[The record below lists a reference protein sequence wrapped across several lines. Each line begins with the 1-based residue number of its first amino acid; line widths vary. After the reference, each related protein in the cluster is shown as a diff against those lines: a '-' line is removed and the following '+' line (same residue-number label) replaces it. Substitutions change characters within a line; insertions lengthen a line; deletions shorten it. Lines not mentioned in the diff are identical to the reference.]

1 MYPELKDV
9 MFNLTDSEYSFATG
23 NSDEF
28 LNERMVVVDEL
39 VEMAATEPSLKF
51 FLPFLIE
58 DLILGYCLAKN
69 ADKFVLPSRVFKNRF
84 MTNPLLS
91 NKVKP
96 VSSNTWSL
104 EENLFTLATP
114 ETLEEV
120 KNTINSF
127 KNDPVVKRTIAQ
139 FMELISKEED
149 TDEALEE
156 DEKGVVVLCEPKCKR
171 APGQNAQEALNRY
184 TELQDLLQAEQNK
197 FQALIDA
204 FKKAYQSNPGGL
216 RRNLINSKAG
226 VTKNQLSYSA
236 MHKMLEVSKR
246 TGLFQKVNRLHR
258 PGSAS
263 NKLLRALNDLLAETS
278 SQLQQDRVISEAHQL
293 KVRDLVETMLRASDL
308 EDKIIEDF
316 LHSEEANV
324 DRMQEFEAAVTEL
337 QDTLNDIKQSTKY
350 VSNKSSIEK
359 EKLVAEREL
368 NERME
373 KIRGKIYMSYN
384 KTKQLSRQIYSLK
397 KKVSASNK

>member
-1 MYPELKDV
+1 ML
-9 MFNLTDSEYSFATG
+9 FNLTDSEFSFATG

-28 LNERMVVVDEL
+28 LNERMVVIDEL
-39 VEMAATEPSLKF
+39 IAMATNEPSLKF

-69 ADKFVLPSRVFKNRF
+69 TDRFVLPTRVFKNRF

-91 NKVKP
+91 SKVKAL
-96 VSSNTWSL
+96 SSTSWSL
-104 EENLFTLATP
+104 EENPFTLATA

-120 KNTINSF
+120 KTTINSF

-139 FMELISKEED
+139 FMNLVAKEED
-149 TDEALEE
+149 MQDAADE
-156 DEKGVVVLCEPKCKR
+156 DEKGIVIHCEPKCKR
-171 APGQNAQEALNRY
+171 VPGQNADEALKRY
-184 TELQDLLQAEQNK
+184 TDLQDLLKAEQEK
-197 FQALIDA
+197 FDSLIEA

-216 RRNLINSKAG
+216 RRNLVNSKAG
-226 VTKNQLSYSA
+226 ASKNQLSYSA

-246 TGLFQKVNRLHR
+246 TGLFTKVNKLHR
-258 PGSAS
+258 NQYAS
-263 NKLLRALNDLLAETS
+263 NKLLRVLNEVLADAAAL
-278 SQLQQDRVISEAHQL
+278 LQQDRVISEAHQL
-293 KVRDLVETMLRASDL
+293 KIRDLVETMLRASDL

-316 LHSEEANV
+316 LSTEEANV
-324 DRMQEFEAAVTEL
+324 ERMQEFETAVAEL
-337 QDTLNDIKQSTKY
+337 QDALNEIKQSTKY

-384 KTKQLSRQIYSLK
+384 KTKMLSRQIYSLK
-397 KKVSASNK
+397 KKVSAAPK